1 MVDYYAIM
9 GNPVAHSKSPF
20 IHAEFAKQTQQSIRY
35 IKIEVPIGQFQQ
47 QVNTFRADNGKGLNI
62 TLPFKQEAYQLAST
76 LTSRA
81 LIAKAVN
88 TLSFLDNGDLLGD
101 NTDGIGFIRDITI
114 NQHYSLKN
122 KHILILGAGG
132 AVHGIL
138 HPLCKQHPKRIM
150 IANRTWET
158 AQKLTTEFGQYGLLA
173 ATPLE
178 NIVGHYDIIINS
190 INRGLTEKDFDLN
203 PNILDENTFCY
214 DLIYGQKP
222 TPFLKWAYNHGARKT
237 ADGTGMLVEQAA
249 ESFFIWRGIQPN
261 TSKVI
266 DMLMQQKEK

>member
-88 TLSFLDNGDLLGD
+88 TL
-101 NTDGIGFIRDITI
+101 FI
-114 NQHYSLKN
+114 S
-122 KHILILGAGG
+122 
-132 AVHGIL
+132 
-138 HPLCKQHPKRIM
+138 
-150 IANRTWET
+150 
-158 AQKLTTEFGQYGLLA
+158 
-173 ATPLE
+173 
-178 NIVGHYDIIINS
+178 
-190 INRGLTEKDFDLN
+190 
-203 PNILDENTFCY
+203 
-214 DLIYGQKP
+214 
-222 TPFLKWAYNHGARKT
+222 
-237 ADGTGMLVEQAA
+237 
-249 ESFFIWRGIQPN
+249 
-261 TSKVI
+261 
-266 DMLMQQKEK
+266 